1 MTELINREELGLV
14 HMGDMKKGEDRR
26 GRVEVMGKYQGF
38 IYRALRAA
46 LMSLTK
52 KALLEN

>member
-1 MTELINREELGLV
+1 
-14 HMGDMKKGEDRR
+14 MGDMKKGEDRR

-38 IYRALRAA
+38 MYRALRAA